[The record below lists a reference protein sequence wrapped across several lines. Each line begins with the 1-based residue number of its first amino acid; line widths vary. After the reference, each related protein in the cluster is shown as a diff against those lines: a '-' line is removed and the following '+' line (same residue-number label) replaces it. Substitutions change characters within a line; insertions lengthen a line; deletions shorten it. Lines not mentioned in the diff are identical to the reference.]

1 MIKVVVLFCRF
12 LQANACH
19 CVLLGLGL
27 LPASPSNCL
36 HSKSKENT
44 KKAPAKKDLFFFY
57 PVVDLIALNCSIFMR
72 NHDVLFGKTNPCL
85 RCIERCWVDDFQ
97 AVLCFAKRFCMLVTV
112 K

>member
-1 MIKVVVLFCRF
+1 MLAIVSCLDLGFSQPPLPIASTAKARKILKRH
-12 LQANACH
+12 LQ
-19 CVLLGLGL
+19 
-27 LPASPSNCL
+27 
-36 HSKSKENT
+36 
-44 KKAPAKKDLFFFY
+44 KKTYFFFY